1 MTDKLAPSERHAYV
15 CKGQTVYEWDQTLS
29 DVNIYVQLP
38 SGVSAR
44 QLYVDITSTHIKIGI
59 KPNPPYL
66 DVSWPWH
73 LLLEGA
79 LFSNDTQGLEHRKM
93 MLA

>member
-1 MTDKLAPSERHAYV
+1 MGCGPWALRCSMSDKLAPSERHAYV
-15 CKGQTVYEWDQTLS
+15 HQGSTVYEWDQTLS

-38 SGVSAR
+38 NGVSAR

-59 KPNPPYL
+59 QPNPPYL

-73 LLLEGA
+73 
-79 LFSNDTQGLEHRKM
+79 
-93 MLA
+93 